1 MAGPAVTPAVRA
13 QAAPIV
19 EPPPRWL
26 WGYRLLGLRVPPP
39 YRPWVADHL
48 RSDGAVRTL
57 AVLRF
62 VGVLPY
68 SAVLIAIAMR
78 DGGSLAGL
86 YGGLTGALVGSLL
99 FVGRRR
105 AQELAF
111 QRVDAGGRPVPPR
124 GWGRLDNDAMVLSV
138 AVPMVAFLGVF
149 SLVLR
154 GD

>member
-1 MAGPAVTPAVRA
+1 MAVAPPAVRA
-13 QAAPIV
+13 DAAPIV
-19 EPPPRWL
+19 EPPSRWL

-39 YRPWVADHL
+39 YRPWVAHHL

-62 VGVLPY
+62 VVVLPFW
-68 SAVLIAIAMR
+68 AVLVAIARR

-86 YGGLTGALVGSLL
+86 YGGLTGALVGSVL

-105 AQELAF
+105 QQELAF

-124 GWGRLDNDAMVLSV
+124 GWGRLDNDAMVLSA
-138 AVPMVAFLGVF
+138 AVPIVLLLGVF
-149 SLVLR
+149 ALLFP